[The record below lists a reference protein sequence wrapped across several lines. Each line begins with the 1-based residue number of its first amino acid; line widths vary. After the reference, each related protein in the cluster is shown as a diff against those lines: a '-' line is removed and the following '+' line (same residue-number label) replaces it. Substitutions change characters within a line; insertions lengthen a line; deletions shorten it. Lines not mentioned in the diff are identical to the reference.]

1 MGHYCVICGRTRSNE
16 KFSGKGYKK
25 HICKDCSG
33 KAGRKKRE
41 SEETFDEF
49 DRELDFLMNEI
60 FKSEMTE
67 DELNYIFGEMPEQME
82 MEIETDISFEIRD
95 VEIDDPDIPF

>member
-1 MGHYCVICGRTRSNE
+1 MGHYCRICGRTRSNE
-16 KFSGKGYKK
+16 KFSGKGHKK

-33 KAGRKKRE
+33 KSGRKKRK

-49 DRELDFLMNEI
+49 DRELDFLMKQDFEY
-60 FKSEMTE
+60 EVTE
-67 DELNYIFGEMPEQME
+67 DELYCIFGEMPEQME

-95 VEIDDPDIPF
+95 VEINDPDIPF

>member
-1 MGHYCVICGRTRSNE
+1 MGHFCRICGRTRPNE
-16 KFSGKGYKK
+16 KFSGKGHKK
-25 HICKDCSG
+25 HICKNCSG
-33 KAGRKKRE
+33 KARRKKRE

-49 DRELDFLMNEI
+49 DRELDFLMKEI

-82 MEIETDISFEIRD
+82 MEIETDLSFEAGD

>member
-1 MGHYCVICGRTRSNE
+1 M
-16 KFSGKGYKK
+16 
-25 HICKDCSG
+25 
-33 KAGRKKRE
+33 
-41 SEETFDEF
+41 DEF
-49 DRELDFLMNEI
+49 DRELDFLMKEI

-82 MEIETDISFEIRD
+82 MEIETDLFFEAGD

>member
-1 MGHYCVICGRTRSNE
+1 MGHYCKICGRTRSNE
-16 KFSGKGYKK
+16 KFSGKGHKK

-41 SEETFDEF
+41 SEETFDGF
-49 DRELDFLMNEI
+49 DRELDYFMKENLE
-60 FKSEMTE
+60 SEMTE
-67 DELNYIFGEMPEQME
+67 DELDCIFGEMPEQME

-95 VEIDDPDIPF
+95 VEIDESDIPF